1 MSDNIRK
8 LSSIELL
15 GRLKYGESTL
25 PSYHKVKDDSSKLHL
40 KDSNIIKRHRSMAVY
55 LMDSDHISLLPLTTL
70 SDIIN

>member
-40 KDSNIIKRHRSMAVY
+40 KDSNIIKRHRS
-55 LMDSDHISLLPLTTL
+55 SLF
-70 SDIIN
+70 DGQ